1 MNKTINATIEAL
13 NKRISKYKYN
23 GELISF
29 KKEEKNLYI
38 DQNKSSLL
46 CNG

>member
-13 NKRISKYKYN
+13 NKRINSIN
-23 GELISF
+23 TMENLSHL

-46 CNG
+46 CNC